1 MKEILIF
8 IINNCLLLFERY
20 GFRFVDSLYSKSFGG
35 DAYITI
41 ESEDIK
47 MRFVFDRAQLLL
59 EFSGKKARSNTWF
72 SIDLISQFILG
83 KIEGTSLLDERYA
96 KFLVENMDVISDA
109 FSEKKVESTIKE
121 LNKLARERAK
131 RMFD

>member
-8 IINNCLLLFERY
+8 IINNCLFLFERY

-131 RMFD
+131 RMFG